1 MEDVTGFV
9 GRTRETEQALD
20 AIARGSNVLVKGRA
34 GIGKSTFLRHVHGQ
48 LHEHSAP
55 VVWVP
60 SGTTKHA
67 MEAICR
73 QLHEAVGLAV
83 PASLLGPRVT
93 ARAQREGGLPWK
105 DLARPIRR
113 LSVADTAEIILS
125 ALRKRKALVFIESL
139 EVPPQQADLYTQI
152 AEESQVVAAID
163 EKNRRTRIDRLV
175 WRFQTA
181 IELKPLPVEECE
193 LVVEGWLAHHPV
205 RFSDQRTRGRYV
217 RHVAQDSGGVPAAIQ
232 GMLEAAAKEQEVSPA
247 MARGFTHEAGVRYV
261 DMTPLVIL
269 LIVAA
274 MATRYISRGFGL
286 EEMLVVSGVATALFT
301 GVRFFL
307 YQMRQR

>member
-1 MEDVTGFV
+1 VEDLTGFV

-34 GIGKSTFLRHVHGQ
+34 GIGKSAFLRHLRERLAQHDG
-48 LHEHSAP
+48 P
-55 VVWVP
+55 VIWVP

-73 QLHEAVGLAV
+73 QLHEAVGLPV

-93 ARAQREGGLPWK
+93 ARARREGGLPWK

-113 LSVADTAEIILS
+113 LSVADTAQIIVA
-125 ALRKRKALVFIESL
+125 ALRKRRMLAFIESL
-139 EVPPQQADLYTQI
+139 EVPPQQAGLYAQI
-152 AEESQVVAAID
+152 VEAAQVVAAID
-163 EKNRRTRIDRLV
+163 EKNRRVRIERLV
-175 WRFQTA
+175 WRFQTV
-181 IELKPLPVEECE
+181 IELRPLPMEACTEIVER
-193 LVVEGWLAHHPV
+193 WLTANPV
-205 RFSDQRTRGRYV
+205 RFSDPRTRARYI

-232 GMLEAAAKEQEVSPA
+232 GMLEAAAKEPEVTPA
-247 MARGFTHEAGVRYV
+247 IARGFTHEAGVRYM
-261 DMTPLVIL
+261 DMTPAVVL

-274 MATRYISRGFGL
+274 MATRYISRGFGVQ
-286 EEMLVVSGVATALFT
+286 EMLVVSGVATAMFT

-307 YQMRQR
+307 WQMRKR